1 MKLSLR
7 SEENKGLDWLAAEFC
22 PAFPETDSVTRREFS
37 PNEEQQYFDSRE
49 KLDET
54 KTIILRL
61 IGLINVMNGGEE
73 VYFGVARALTRT
85 HRTLQQSFAG
95 IVLRAIVDSFAYME
109 ENRMTDL
116 RNEAACKL
124 GKALKA
130 VMDEHYLPFI

>member
-7 SEENKGLDWLAAEFC
+7 SEENNGLEWLAREFC
-22 PAFPETDSVTRREFS
+22 PAFPETNPMTRREFS

-54 KTIILRL
+54 ETIVLRL
-61 IGLINVMNGGEE
+61 IGLINVMGGGEE
-73 VYFGVARALTRT
+73 VYYGIARALIRT

-95 IVLRAIVDSFAYME
+95 IVLRAIVDAFAYME
-109 ENRMTDL
+109 ENRLTDL
-116 RNEAACKL
+116 RNDAACKL